1 MLSMNWTEIVGIGAT
16 VLTAMGG
23 LELFKWLYT
32 RRSKRKEANADAEK
46 AEAEANKAE
55 AEADKVAVEVESLE
69 IKKRENEFHLLWE
82 RLRCKDEELVNKDK
96 RITELTERVLEKT
109 MENGTLSARISAL
122 EAERK
127 MKLCERRGCV
137 ERQPQSGY

>member
-1 MLSMNWTEIVGIGAT
+1 MSIEQIAAIVAT
-16 VLTAMGG
+16 VMGAFGG

-32 RRSKRKEANADAEK
+32 RRSKRKESMANAE
-46 AEAEANKAE
+46 KAE
-55 AEADKVAVEVESLE
+55 AEADKVAVEVESME
-69 IKKRENEFHLLWE
+69 IKNREDEFHLLWE
-82 RLRCKDEELVNKDK
+82 RLRYKDEELVGKDK
-96 RITELTERVLEKT
+96 RITELVDIMLAKT
-109 MENGTLSARISAL
+109 MENGELSARIREL

>member
-1 MLSMNWTEIVGIGAT
+1 MIAT
-16 VLTAMGG
+16 VVTALGG

-32 RRSKRKEANADAEK
+32 RRSKRKESMANAEK
-46 AEAEANKAE
+46 AEAEAEKAE
-55 AEADKVAVEVESLE
+55 VEVESLE
-69 IKKRENEFHLLWE
+69 LKNEEDEFHFLRD
-82 RLRCKDEELVNKDK
+82 RLKYKDEELMAKDK
-96 RITELTERVLEKT
+96 RITELVERVIEKT

-127 MKLCERRGCV
+127 MKLCERRGCP

>member
-1 MLSMNWTEIVGIGAT
+1 MSIEQITTIVAT
-16 VLTAMGG
+16 VMGAFGG

-32 RRSKRKEANADAEK
+32 RRSKRKESMANAEK
-46 AEAEANKAE
+46 AEAEAEKAE
-55 AEADKVAVEVESLE
+55 VEVESLE
-69 IKKRENEFHLLWE
+69 LKNEEDEFHFLRD
-82 RLRCKDEELVNKDK
+82 RLKYKDEELMAKDK
-96 RITELTERVLEKT
+96 RITELVERVIEKT

-127 MKLCERRGCV
+127 MKLCERRGCP

>member
-1 MLSMNWTEIVGIGAT
+1 MDWAEVVGVVAT
-16 VLTAMGG
+16 VLTALGG

-32 RRSKRKEANADAEK
+32 RRSKRKESMANAEK
-46 AEAEANKAE
+46 AEAEAEKAE
-55 AEADKVAVEVESLE
+55 VEVEGLE
-69 IKKRENEFHLLWE
+69 LKNEEDEFHFLRD
-82 RLRCKDEELVNKDK
+82 RLKYKDEELMAKDK
-96 RITELTERVLEKT
+96 RITELVERVIEKT

-127 MKLCERRGCV
+127 MKLCERRGCP

>member
-1 MLSMNWTEIVGIGAT
+1 MDWIEVVGVVAT
-16 VLTAMGG
+16 GLTALGG

-32 RRSKRKEANADAEK
+32 RRSKRKESMANAEK
-46 AEAEANKAE
+46 AEAEAEKAE
-55 AEADKVAVEVESLE
+55 VEVESLE
-69 IKKRENEFHLLWE
+69 LKNEEDEFHFLRD
-82 RLRCKDEELVNKDK
+82 RLKYKDEELMAKDK
-96 RITELTERVLEKT
+96 RITELVERVIEKT

-127 MKLCERRGCV
+127 MKLCERRGCP

>member
-1 MLSMNWTEIVGIGAT
+1 MDWLGIVAT
-16 VLTAMGG
+16 VITALGG

-32 RRSKRKEANADAEK
+32 RRSKRKESMANADK
-46 AEAEANKAE
+46 AEAEAEKAE
-55 AEADKVAVEVESLE
+55 VEVESLE
-69 IKKRENEFHLLWE
+69 LKNEEDEFHFLRD
-82 RLRCKDEELVNKDK
+82 RLKYKDEELMAKDK
-96 RITELTERVLEKT
+96 RITELVERVIEKT

-127 MKLCERRGCV
+127 MKLCECRGCP

>member
-1 MLSMNWTEIVGIGAT
+1 MDWITMIAT
-16 VLTAMGG
+16 VVTALGG

-32 RRSKRKEANADAEK
+32 RRSKRKESMANAEK
-46 AEAEANKAE
+46 AEAEAEKAE
-55 AEADKVAVEVESLE
+55 VEVESLE
-69 IKKRENEFHLLWE
+69 LKNEEDEFHFLRD
-82 RLRCKDEELVNKDK
+82 RLKYKDEELMAKDK
-96 RITELTERVLEKT
+96 RITELVERVIEKT

-127 MKLCERRGCV
+127 MKLCERRGCP

>member
-1 MLSMNWTEIVGIGAT
+1 MDWIPMIAT
-16 VLTAMGG
+16 VVTALGG

-32 RRSKRKEANADAEK
+32 RRSKRKESMANAEK
-46 AEAEANKAE
+46 AEAEAEKAE
-55 AEADKVAVEVESLE
+55 VEVESLE
-69 IKKRENEFHLLWE
+69 LKNEEDEFHFLRD
-82 RLRCKDEELVNKDK
+82 RLKYKDEELMTKHK
-96 RITELTERVLEKT
+96 RITELVERVIEKT

-127 MKLCERRGCV
+127 MKLCERRGCP

>member
-1 MLSMNWTEIVGIGAT
+1 MIAT
-16 VLTAMGG
+16 VVTALGG

-32 RRSKRKEANADAEK
+32 RRSKRKESMANAEK
-46 AEAEANKAE
+46 AEAEAEKAE
-55 AEADKVAVEVESLE
+55 VEVESLE
-69 IKKRENEFHLLWE
+69 LKNEEDEFHFLRD
-82 RLRCKDEELVNKDK
+82 RLKYKDEELMTKDK
-96 RITELTERVLEKT
+96 RITELVERVIEKT

-127 MKLCERRGCV
+127 MKLCERRGCP

>member
-1 MLSMNWTEIVGIGAT
+1 MDWIPMIAT
-16 VLTAMGG
+16 VVTALGG

-32 RRSKRKEANADAEK
+32 RRSKRKESMANAEK
-46 AEAEANKAE
+46 AEAEAEKAE
-55 AEADKVAVEVESLE
+55 VEVESLE
-69 IKKRENEFHLLWE
+69 LKNEEDEFHFLRD
-82 RLRCKDEELVNKDK
+82 RLKYKDEELMTKDK
-96 RITELTERVLEKT
+96 RITELVERVIEKT

-127 MKLCERRGCV
+127 MKLCERRGCP

>member
-1 MLSMNWTEIVGIGAT
+1 MIAT
-16 VLTAMGG
+16 VVTALGG

-32 RRSKRKEANADAEK
+32 RRSKRKESMANAEK
-46 AEAEANKAE
+46 AEAEAEKAE
-55 AEADKVAVEVESLE
+55 VEVEGLE
-69 IKKRENEFHLLWE
+69 LKNEEDEFHFLRD
-82 RLRCKDEELVNKDK
+82 RLKYKDEELMAKDK
-96 RITELTERVLEKT
+96 RITELVERVIEKT

-127 MKLCERRGCV
+127 MKLCERRGCP

>member
-1 MLSMNWTEIVGIGAT
+1 MDWAEVVGVAVT
-16 VLTAMGG
+16 VLTALGG

-32 RRSKRKEANADAEK
+32 RRSKRKESMANAEK
-46 AEAEANKAE
+46 AEAEAEKAE
-55 AEADKVAVEVESLE
+55 VEVESLE
-69 IKKRENEFHLLWE
+69 LKNEEDEFHFLRD
-82 RLRCKDEELVNKDK
+82 RLKYKDEELMAKDK
-96 RITELTERVLEKT
+96 RITELVERVIEKT

-127 MKLCERRGCV
+127 MKLCERRGCP

>member
-1 MLSMNWTEIVGIGAT
+1 MEMNVEQIATIVAT
-16 VLTAMGG
+16 VMGAFGG
-23 LELFKWLYT
+23 LELIKWLYT
-32 RRSKRKEANADAEK
+32 RRSKRKEANAEADKAEAEAEK
-46 AEAEANKAE
+46 AEAEADKA
-55 AEADKVAVEVESLE
+55 AVEVESLE
-69 IKKRENEFHLLWE
+69 IKKEEDEFHFLRD
-82 RLRCKDEELVNKDK
+82 RLRYKDEELMAKDK

-127 MKLCERRGCV
+127 MKLCERRGCL

>member
-1 MLSMNWTEIVGIGAT
+1 MDWIPMIAT
-16 VLTAMGG
+16 VVTALGG

-32 RRSKRKEANADAEK
+32 RRSKRKESMANAEK
-46 AEAEANKAE
+46 AEAEAEKAE
-55 AEADKVAVEVESLE
+55 VEVESLE
-69 IKKRENEFHLLWE
+69 LKNEEDEFHFLRD
-82 RLRCKDEELVNKDK
+82 RLKYKDEELMAKDK
-96 RITELTERVLEKT
+96 RITELVERVIEKT

-127 MKLCERRGCV
+127 MKLCERRGCP

>member
-1 MLSMNWTEIVGIGAT
+1 MSIEQIATIVAT
-16 VLTAMGG
+16 VMGAFGG

-32 RRSKRKEANADAEK
+32 RRSKRKESMANAEK
-46 AEAEANKAE
+46 AEAEAEKAE
-55 AEADKVAVEVESLE
+55 VEVESLE
-69 IKKRENEFHLLWE
+69 LKNEEDEFHFLRD
-82 RLRCKDEELVNKDK
+82 RLKYKDEELMAKDK
-96 RITELTERVLEKT
+96 RITELVERVIEKT

-127 MKLCERRGCV
+127 MKLCERRGCP

>member
-1 MLSMNWTEIVGIGAT
+1 MDWTEVVGVVVT
-16 VLTAMGG
+16 VLTALGG

-32 RRSKRKEANADAEK
+32 RRSKRKESMANAEK
-46 AEAEANKAE
+46 AEAEAEKAE
-55 AEADKVAVEVESLE
+55 VEVESLE
-69 IKKRENEFHLLWE
+69 LKNEEDEFHFLRD
-82 RLRCKDEELVNKDK
+82 RLKYKDEELMAKDK
-96 RITELTERVLEKT
+96 RITELVERVIEKT

-127 MKLCERRGCV
+127 MKLCERRGCP

>member
-1 MLSMNWTEIVGIGAT
+1 MSIEQIATIVAT
-16 VLTAMGG
+16 VMGAFGG

-32 RRSKRKEANADAEK
+32 RRSKRKESIANAEK
-46 AEAEANKAE
+46 AEAEAEKAE
-55 AEADKVAVEVESLE
+55 VEVESME
-69 IKKRENEFHLLWE
+69 IKKREDEFHLLWE
-82 RLRCKDEELVNKDK
+82 RLQYKDGELLEKDK
-96 RITELTERVLEKT
+96 RITELVERVIEKT

-127 MKLCERRGCV
+127 MKLCERRGCP

>member
-1 MLSMNWTEIVGIGAT
+1 MSIEQIATIVAT
-16 VLTAMGG
+16 VMGAFGG

-32 RRSKRKEANADAEK
+32 RRSKRKESMANADK
-46 AEAEANKAE
+46 AEAEAEKAE
-55 AEADKVAVEVESLE
+55 VEVESLE
-69 IKKRENEFHLLWE
+69 LKNEEDEFHFLRD
-82 RLRCKDEELVNKDK
+82 RLKYKDEELMAKDK
-96 RITELTERVLEKT
+96 RITELVERVIEKT

-127 MKLCERRGCV
+127 MKLCERRGCP